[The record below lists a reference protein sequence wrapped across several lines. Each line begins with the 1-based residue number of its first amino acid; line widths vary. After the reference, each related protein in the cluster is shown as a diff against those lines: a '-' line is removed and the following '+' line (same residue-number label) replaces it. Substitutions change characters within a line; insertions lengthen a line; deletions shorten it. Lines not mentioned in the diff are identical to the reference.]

1 MQEYN
6 TRAVAQGAQ
15 IELLTK
21 MIMETQEAVRGQ
33 ASRDSSNLR
42 WHKNT
47 KAIRNSNVVDMAAY
61 RQEMV

>member
-1 MQEYN
+1 
-6 TRAVAQGAQ
+6 
-15 IELLTK
+15 